1 MKNTVRKITYYLIIV
16 QLFHI
21 SFFGCRKDDNSE
33 IITDADGNAYKSVEI
48 GSQVWMSKNLKTT
61 RYNDGTD
68 IPYVT
73 DQTEWA
79 ALTTPAYCFYANY
92 DVDNKATY
100 GALYNFYT
108 INTGKL
114 CPAGWHVP
122 TTYEWETLTVYL
134 GDVMYAG
141 KALKEAG
148 TAHWHEPNSAT
159 NSSGFTALPGGARY
173 GSDFYDLT
181 WNGYWW
187 SKTTY
192 DSVSAYSQMMFYQHE
207 WCSPVKI
214 NMGTGASVR
223 CIKDPGWHSL

>member
-1 MKNTVRKITYYLIIV
+1 MKNTVRKITCYLIIV
-16 QLFHI
+16 QLVLI

-33 IITDADGNAYKSVEI
+33 IITDADGNAYRSVEI
-48 GSQVWMSKNLKTT
+48 GYQVWMSKNLETT
-61 RYNDGTD
+61 KYNDGSD

-73 DQTEWA
+73 DQAEW

-92 DVDNKATY
+92 DVDNKVRY

-134 GDVMYAG
+134 GDVSHAG

-148 TAHWHEPNSAT
+148 TAHWNEPNSAT

-173 GSDFYDLT
+173 GSNFYDLT

-192 DSVSAYSQMMFYQHE
+192 DSVSSYCQMMFYQYE
-207 WCSPVKI
+207 WCTPVNLNKVV
-214 NMGTGASVR
+214 GASVR